1 MCKTLE
7 IVRRQFGVW
16 TNPVFLSDECNNTLT
31 KVEPNVRDNAKRR
44 HSRFAGLK

>member
-31 KVEPNVRDNAKRR
+31 KVEPDTRSFKFR
-44 HSRFAGLK
+44 HSAPN